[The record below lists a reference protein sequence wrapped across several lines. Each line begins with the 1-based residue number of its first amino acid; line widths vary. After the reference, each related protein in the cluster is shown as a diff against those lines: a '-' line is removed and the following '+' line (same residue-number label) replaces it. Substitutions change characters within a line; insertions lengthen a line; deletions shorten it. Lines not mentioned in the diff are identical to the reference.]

1 MDANAI
7 LELIGKETAEY
18 LNTSQRAGKLGNY
31 VKAAEAQAS
40 ASTLMDLQRKI
51 KALNGT
57 SLPTTSPFA
66 QAPVPIAA
74 APAAPAKP
82 RKPVISKPKKDFASG
97 KSWSLDSSLSVGDID
112 KILGNGKATAGKAF
126 RRDDDPDKVKFSW
139 AFLVDGKECAI
150 WDYKG
155 TRWSGYGPRECFD
168 ALGIAIEGR

>member
-18 LNTSQRAGKLGNY
+18 LNASQRAGKLGNY

-57 SLPTTSPFA
+57 SLPTTSPMYRP
-66 QAPVPIAA
+66 APAPAA
-74 APAAPAKP
+74 AAPAKP
-82 RKPVISKPKKDFASG
+82 RKPVISKPKRDFSSG
-97 KSWSLDSSLSVGDID
+97 KNWSLDSGLSVGDID
-112 KILGNGKATAGKAF
+112 KILGNGKAAAGKAF
-126 RRDDDPDKVKFSW
+126 RRDDDPYKVKFSW

-155 TRWSGYGPRECFD
+155 ARWSGYGPKECFE